1 MAIKL
6 MAVKLKHAL
15 LMKFYDRE
23 KELEILRRNW
33 EKSEQK
39 SFFTV
44 MMGRRRIGKTA
55 LLLRTQKEQRML
67 YLYVSKDNE
76 HVLVEKFQ
84 RMAAEALGLQ
94 IYGRME
100 SFAQFF
106 ETLMQYGRDNHFTL
120 VLDEFQNL
128 LKVNP
133 AIPSHIQDIWDRYH
147 TSTHVNLIA
156 CGSIF
161 SMMHKIFDN
170 DDEPLYG
177 RKDCEIRLRPFRI
190 AVIKE
195 ILRDYNP
202 DYTSEDL
209 LCLYMLTG
217 GVAKYI
223 GQLMDAG
230 ATTKDRMLEWV
241 TATGSPFLSEGIE
254 LIMAEFGKDYSN
266 YLSILQLI
274 AGGMTVQNQI
284 DNIIG
289 KNTGTYLKNLH
300 EDYNY
305 INRLLPMFS
314 KPGNRNIRWT
324 MDDCFFRF
332 WFRFIL
338 PNQNIIEMERNDLLL
353 EIVQRDY
360 CDYTGLVLEQYF
372 RQRIAEEER
381 VTAVG
386 NYWDR
391 QGNNEIDLI
400 ALNDIDRTAL
410 VAEVKR
416 NPERYKEHV
425 LKEKFETIRREF
437 AKYKEVKLIGLSMKD
452 M

>member
-1 MAIKL
+1 
-6 MAVKLKHAL
+6 
-15 LMKFYDRE
+15 MKFYDRE
-23 KELEILRRNW
+23 KELKILQNNW
-33 EKSEQK
+33 ERSEKKSL
-39 SFFTV
+39 FTV
-44 MMGRRRIGKTA
+44 MVGRRRIGKTA
-55 LLLRTQKEQRML
+55 LLLHTQNSQRML

-84 RMAAEALGLQ
+84 RAAAESLGLQ
-94 IYGRME
+94 IYGHLE
-100 SFAQFF
+100 TFAEFF
-106 ETLMQYGRDNHFTL
+106 ETLMKYGKDNHFTV

-147 TSTHVNLIA
+147 NDTHVNLIA

-177 RKDCEIRLRPFRI
+177 RKDCEIKLRPFRI

-195 ILRDYNP
+195 ILGDYNNG
-202 DYTSEDL
+202 YTPEDL

-230 ATTKDRMLEWV
+230 ATTKDHMLEWA
-241 TATGSPFLSEGIE
+241 TATGSPFLSEGTE
-254 LIMAEFGKDYSN
+254 LIMAEFGRDYSN
-266 YLSILQLI
+266 YLSILQMI
-274 AGGMTVQNQI
+274 ARGMTVQSQI
-284 DNIIG
+284 DTVIG

-305 INRLLPMFS
+305 ISRLQPMFS
-314 KPGNRNIRWT
+314 KPGNRNIRWSIE
-324 MDDCFFRF
+324 DCFFRF

-338 PNQNIIEMERNDLLL
+338 PSQNLIEMERNDLLL
-353 EIVQRDY
+353 EIVRRDY

-372 RQRIAEEER
+372 RQRIAEEDR

-391 QGNNEIDLI
+391 QGNNEIDII

-416 NPERYKEHV
+416 NPESYKEY
-425 LKEKFETIRREF
+425 LLQEKFDTKRREF
-437 AKYKEVKLIGLSMKD
+437 ANYREVKLEGLSMKD

>member
-1 MAIKL
+1 
-6 MAVKLKHAL
+6 
-15 LMKFYDRE
+15 MKFYDRE
-23 KELEILRRNW
+23 KELQILRRNW

-230 ATTKDRMLEWV
+230 ATTKDQMLEWV

-254 LIMAEFGKDYSN
+254 LIMAEFGRDYSN

-284 DNIIG
+284 DNTIG

-381 VTAVG
+381 VTVVG

>member
-1 MAIKL
+1 
-6 MAVKLKHAL
+6 
-15 LMKFYDRE
+15 MKFYDRE
-23 KELEILRRNW
+23 KELKILQDNW
-33 EKSEQK
+33 VKSERK
-39 SFFTV
+39 SLFTV
-44 MMGRRRIGKTA
+44 VIGRRRIGKTA
-55 LLLRTQKEQRML
+55 LLLHTQNSQRML

-76 HVLVEKFQ
+76 HVLMEKFQ
-84 RMAAEALGLQ
+84 HAAADSLGLQ
-94 IYGRME
+94 IYGRVE
-100 SFAQFF
+100 TFAQFF
-106 ETLMQYGRDNHFTL
+106 ETLMQFGRDNHFTV

-147 TSTHVNLIA
+147 NDTHVNLIA

-177 RKDCEIRLRPFRI
+177 RKDCEIKLRPFRI

-195 ILRDYNP
+195 ILGDYNNG
-202 DYTSEDL
+202 YTPEDL

-230 ATTKDRMLEWV
+230 ATTKDHMLEWA
-241 TATGSPFLSEGIE
+241 TATGSPFLSEGTE
-254 LIMAEFGKDYSN
+254 LIMAEFGRDYSN
-266 YLSILQLI
+266 YLSILQMI
-274 AGGMTVQNQI
+274 AKGMTVQSQI
-284 DNIIG
+284 DTVIG

-305 INRLLPMFS
+305 ISRLQPMFS
-314 KPGNRNIRWT
+314 KPGNRNIRWSIE
-324 MDDCFFRF
+324 DCFFRF

-338 PNQNIIEMERNDLLL
+338 PNQNLIEMERNDLLL
-353 EIVQRDY
+353 EIVRRDY

-372 RQRIAEEER
+372 RQRIAEEDR

-391 QGNNEIDLI
+391 QGNNEIDII
-400 ALNDIDRTAL
+400 ALNDFDRTAL

-416 NPERYKEHV
+416 NPERYKKH
-425 LKEKFETIRREF
+425 LLQEKFDTIRREF
-437 AKYKEVKLIGLSMKD
+437 SKYREVKLVGLSMKD

>member
-1 MAIKL
+1 M
-6 MAVKLKHAL
+6 
-15 LMKFYDRE
+15 
-23 KELEILRRNW
+23 
-33 EKSEQK
+33 
-39 SFFTV
+39 
-44 MMGRRRIGKTA
+44 
-55 LLLRTQKEQRML
+55 
-67 YLYVSKDNE
+67 
-76 HVLVEKFQ
+76 
-84 RMAAEALGLQ
+84 
-94 IYGRME
+94 
-100 SFAQFF
+100 
-106 ETLMQYGRDNHFTL
+106 
-120 VLDEFQNL
+120 
-128 LKVNP
+128 
-133 AIPSHIQDIWDRYH
+133 
-147 TSTHVNLIA
+147 
-156 CGSIF
+156 
-161 SMMHKIFDN
+161 
-170 DDEPLYG
+170 
-177 RKDCEIRLRPFRI
+177 
-190 AVIKE
+190 
-195 ILRDYNP
+195 
-202 DYTSEDL
+202 
-209 LCLYMLTG
+209 
-217 GVAKYI
+217 
-223 GQLMDAG
+223 
-230 ATTKDRMLEWV
+230 
-241 TATGSPFLSEGIE
+241 
-254 LIMAEFGKDYSN
+254 
-266 YLSILQLI
+266 
-274 AGGMTVQNQI
+274 QNQI

>member
-23 KELEILRRNW
+23 KELQILRRNW

-230 ATTKDRMLEWV
+230 ATTKDQMLEWV

-254 LIMAEFGKDYSN
+254 LIMAEFGRDYSN

-386 NYWDR
+386 NYWVR

>member
-1 MAIKL
+1 
-6 MAVKLKHAL
+6 
-15 LMKFYDRE
+15 MKFYDRE
-23 KELEILRRNW
+23 KELKILQDNW
-33 EKSEQK
+33 VKSERK
-39 SFFTV
+39 SLFTV
-44 MMGRRRIGKTA
+44 VIGRRRIGKTA
-55 LLLRTQKEQRML
+55 LLLHTQNSQRML

-76 HVLVEKFQ
+76 HVLMEKFQ
-84 RMAAEALGLQ
+84 HAAADSLGLQ
-94 IYGRME
+94 IYGRVE
-100 SFAQFF
+100 TFAQFF
-106 ETLMQYGRDNHFTL
+106 ETLMQFGRDNHFTV

-147 TSTHVNLIA
+147 NDTHVNLIA

-177 RKDCEIRLRPFRI
+177 RKDCEIKLRPFRI

-195 ILRDYNP
+195 ILGDYNNG
-202 DYTSEDL
+202 YTPEDL

-230 ATTKDRMLEWV
+230 ATTKDHMLEWA
-241 TATGSPFLSEGIE
+241 TATGSPFLSEGTE
-254 LIMAEFGKDYSN
+254 LIMAEFGRDYSN
-266 YLSILQLI
+266 YLSILQMI
-274 AGGMTVQNQI
+274 AKGMTVQSQI
-284 DNIIG
+284 DTVIG

-305 INRLLPMFS
+305 ISRLQPMFS
-314 KPGNRNIRWT
+314 KPGNRNIRWSIE
-324 MDDCFFRF
+324 DCFFRF

-338 PNQNIIEMERNDLLL
+338 PNQNLIEMERNDLLL
-353 EIVQRDY
+353 EIVRRDY

-372 RQRIAEEER
+372 RQRIAEEDR

-391 QGNNEIDLI
+391 QGNNEIDII
-400 ALNDIDRTAL
+400 ALNDFDRTAL

-425 LKEKFETIRREF
+425 LQEKFNTIRREF
-437 AKYKEVKLIGLSMKD
+437 ANYREIKLVGLSMKD